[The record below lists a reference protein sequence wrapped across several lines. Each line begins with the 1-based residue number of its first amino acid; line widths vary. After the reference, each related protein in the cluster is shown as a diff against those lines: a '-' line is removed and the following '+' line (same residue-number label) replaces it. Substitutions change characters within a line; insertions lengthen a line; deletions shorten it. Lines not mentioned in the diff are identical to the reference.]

1 MHQFWMALLASYS
14 DPADAALALDA
25 LKRRGIPH
33 EQHKVEEE
41 GLEFVQIQVAD
52 ELFDRACEVIEEHDT
67 ELMEGRRDE
76 HRRRH
81 GCPTC
86 GSPELVD
93 RNDIDCS
100 GSITGITSVMECKK
114 CGRLFPR

>member
-1 MHQFWMALLASYS
+1 MHQCGMALLASYS

-25 LKRRGIPH
+25 LKRGGVPH

-41 GLEFVQIQVAD
+41 GLEFIQIQVAD
-52 ELFDRACEVIEEHDT
+52 EIFDRACEVIEQHDT
-67 ELMEGRRDE
+67 ELMESRQDE
-76 HRRRH
+76 HRRRS

-86 GSPELVD
+86 GAPELVHRD
-93 RNDIDCS
+93 DIDCS
-100 GSITGITSVMECKK
+100 GSITGISSVMECKK